1 MQKKALGRGLD
12 ALFERSLPEGASPAS
27 ASGRFLDLDVKRIIP
42 NRYQPRKVFK
52 EPELQELAASLRG
65 KGVLQPVLVRRAEG
79 GRFELIAG
87 ERRWRAAKL
96 AGLEKI
102 PAVLQEASDTEAV
115 ELALIENLQRE
126 DLNPIETAK
135 AYRRLIEEFQVTQE
149 DVARRVGKE
158 RSSVAN
164 ALRLLSLPPELQDA
178 IASDHLSVGH
188 AKVLLSLAGLQAQFR
203 LARQIMRKGLSVRA
217 AEAAVKRLTSPLGQ
231 KALPKAPIPVVE
243 AQERLMR
250 YLGTRVRITAAKGGG
265 QITIRYHNPSD
276 LDRLLEL
283 ILK

>member
-12 ALFERSLPEGASPAS
+12 ALFERSLPEGASSAS
-27 ASGRFLDLDVKRIIP
+27 ESGRFLELDVQKIVP

-52 EPELQELAASLRG
+52 EPELQELAASLKG
-65 KGVLQPVLVRRAEG
+65 KGVLQPVIVRRVEG
-79 GRFELIAG
+79 GQFELIAG

-102 PAVLQEASDTEAV
+102 PAVLQEASDSEAV

-126 DLNPIETAK
+126 NLNPIETAK
-135 AYRRLIEEFQVTQE
+135 AYRRLIEEFHVTQE
-149 DVARRVGKE
+149 DVAKRVGKE
-158 RSSVAN
+158 RSSVTN
-164 ALRLLSLPPELQDA
+164 ALRLLNLPPELQDA
-178 IASDHLSVGH
+178 ITSDLLSVGH
-188 AKVLLSLAGLQAQFR
+188 AKVLLSLVGLQAQLR

-217 AEAAVKRLTSPLGQ
+217 AEATVKRLTSLGR
-231 KALPKAPIPVVE
+231 KALPKAQPPVVE

-250 YLGTRVRITAAKGGG
+250 YLGTRVRIAAAKNGG

-276 LDRLLEL
+276 LDRLLDL

>member
-12 ALFERSLPEGASPAS
+12 ALFERPLPEGSPHAP
-27 ASGRFLDLDVKRIIP
+27 APGRFLDVDVQKIIP

-52 EPELQELAASLRG
+52 EPELRELAASLKG
-65 KGVLQPVLVRRAEG
+65 NGVLQPVIVRRVED

-96 AGLEKI
+96 AGLDRI
-102 PAVLQEASDTEAV
+102 PAVLRDASDPEAV

-126 DLNPIETAK
+126 NLNPIETAK
-135 AYRRLIEEFQVTQE
+135 AYRRLIEEFHVTQE
-149 DVARRVGKE
+149 DAAKRVGKE
-158 RSSVAN
+158 RSSIAN
-164 ALRLLSLPPELQDA
+164 ALRLLGLPPELQDA
-178 IASDHLSVGH
+178 IASDQLSVGH
-188 AKVLLSLAGLQAQFR
+188 AKVLLSLTGLQPQLR

-217 AEAAVKRLTSPLGQ
+217 AEAAVRRLASLGQ
-231 KALPKAPIPVVE
+231 KVLPKAATPVVE

-250 YLGTRVRITAAKGGG
+250 YLGTRVRITASKEGG
-265 QITIRYHNPSD
+265 QITVRYHNSSD

>member
-12 ALFERSLPEGASPAS
+12 ALFERSLPEEASLA
-27 ASGRFLDLDVKRIIP
+27 AVSGRFLELDVKNIIP

-52 EPELQELAASLRG
+52 EPELQELAASLKG
-65 KGVLQPVLVRRAEG
+65 KGVLQPVLVRRTEG

-102 PAVLQEASDTEAV
+102 PAVLQKASDSEAV
-115 ELALIENLQRE
+115 ELALIENLQRQ

-149 DVARRVGKE
+149 DAARRVGKE

-164 ALRLLSLPPELQDA
+164 VLRLLSLPPELQDA
-178 IASDHLSVGH
+178 IASDQLSVGH
-188 AKVLLSLAGLQAQFR
+188 AKVLLSLAGLPSQLR
-203 LARQIMRKGLSVRA
+203 LARRIIRKGLSVRA
-217 AEAAVKRLTSPLGQ
+217 AEAAVKRSGSLGR
-231 KALPKAPIPVVE
+231 KALPKAPTPVVE

-250 YLGTRVRITAAKGGG
+250 YLGTRVRITAAKEGG
-265 QITIRYHNPSD
+265 QITIQYHNSPD

-283 ILK
+283 IFK